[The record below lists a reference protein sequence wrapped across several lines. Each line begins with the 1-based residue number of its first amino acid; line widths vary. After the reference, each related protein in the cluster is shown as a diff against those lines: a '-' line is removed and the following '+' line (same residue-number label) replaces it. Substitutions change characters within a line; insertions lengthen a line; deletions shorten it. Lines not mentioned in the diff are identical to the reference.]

1 MTLMSEI
8 SCMAEETFDV
18 MIHAHVPE
26 LQRWTNN
33 VSIELVLLRVTER
46 ETAGESHDL
55 LYAQ

>member
-1 MTLMSEI
+1 MSEM
-8 SCMAEETFDV
+8 SFMAEETFDV

>member
-1 MTLMSEI
+1 MSEM

-46 ETAGESHDL
+46 ERETAGESHDL